1 MVPAILN
8 RKTAKRSLGA
18 RKRKAAERIE
28 RWVKL
33 LVVYVDLVFLSNL
46 IIDGAVLLT
55 TAWVRGLKPKW
66 WRIAAAAA
74 VGATYTALLFLPGA
88 GWLLSVLVK
97 IALSLLMLL
106 IAFGFGGL
114 QRFIRIAVAFYGIN
128 FAAAGGVIGLHYLLQ
143 SRGGMWDRLWL
154 TDGGGVGIEVQ
165 YGLASIFAAAGAA
178 LLIWR
183 AVWSSRK
190 HTERTLGSL
199 AEVTV
204 EIGGRTARCT
214 GLIDTGNRLY
224 DPLTRTPVMVA
235 EAALWSGELP
245 EAWIEALRSGDVE
258 GLLARLDLG
267 GHVWG
272 ERLRF
277 VPYRGIGGR
286 TQLMLAVKPDRVC
299 IERDGR
305 RSETSRVLVG
315 LEGGTLA
322 SDGAYRAIIHPSLLE
337 GDGSG

>member
-1 MVPAILN
+1 
-8 RKTAKRSLGA
+8 
-18 RKRKAAERIE
+18 
-28 RWVKL
+28 VKL
-33 LVVYVDLVFLSNL
+33 LVVYLDLVFLSNL
-46 IIDGAVLLT
+46 IIDGAVLLA
-55 TAWVRGLKPKW
+55 TAWVRGIRPKW
-66 WRIAAAAA
+66 WRLAAAAA
-74 VGATYTALLFLPGA
+74 VGAGYAALLFLPGA
-88 GWLLSVLVK
+88 GFLLAALAK
-97 IALSLLMLL
+97 IALSLAMLL

-114 QRFIRIAVAFYGIN
+114 QRFVRNAAAFYGIN

-143 SRGGMWDRLWL
+143 SRGGIWDRLWL
-154 TDGGGVGIEVQ
+154 TDSGAVGIELQ
-165 YGLASIFAAAGAA
+165 YGLASILAAAGAA

-183 AVWSSRK
+183 AVLGGRK

-245 EAWIEALRSGDVE
+245 AAWIEALRGGDVE
-258 GLLARLDLG
+258 GLLARLDRNSHSLS
-267 GHVWG
+267 

-277 VPYRGIGGR
+277 VPFRGIGGR
-286 TQLMLAVKPDRVC
+286 TQLMLAVKPDRVR

-305 RSETSRVLVG
+305 RFETSRVLIG

-322 SDGAYRAIIHPSLLE
+322 SDGSYRAIIHPSLLE
-337 GDGSG
+337 DDGSG